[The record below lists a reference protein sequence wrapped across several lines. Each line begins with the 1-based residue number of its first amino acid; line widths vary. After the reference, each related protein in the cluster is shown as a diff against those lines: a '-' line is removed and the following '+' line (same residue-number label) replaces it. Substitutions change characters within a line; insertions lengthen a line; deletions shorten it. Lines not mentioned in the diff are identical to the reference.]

1 LTVAGPAPGGSRDTG
16 DRDAGLQPERT
27 ALSWRRTILSAIAAD
42 IFIWRGWLHALTH
55 ESSGLDG
62 QGGVLVASGHSA
74 HVIGL
79 GVCAMVACLTTLVL
93 VGSAVGRI
101 RVLHAGVEGQDQAS
115 DIAAS
120 ALTLCTASAAIVALA
135 VAAICAI
142 ALGM

>member
-1 LTVAGPAPGGSRDTG
+1 MEPPQRDG
-16 DRDAGLQPERT
+16 RDPGLQPERT

-55 ESSGLDG
+55 ENSRPGALF
-62 QGGVLVASGHSA
+62 ASGHSV

-93 VGSAVGRI
+93 VGLAVSRI
-101 RVLHAGVEGQDQAS
+101 KVLHAGVEDLDHAAG
-115 DIAAS
+115 IAAP
-120 ALTLCTASAAIVALA
+120 ALTVRTASAAIVALA
-135 VAAICAI
+135 VAAVCAI